1 MAKNFLTPID
11 LNALEIQNFL
21 VHNVSTLPTA
31 EPGRL
36 VIHDNVLKFGYTS
49 GGTKKWATLLDS
61 SNYNMSEYWKE
72 ADAKTYLTSNFLQT
86 SAIGSLV
93 AAYSHTHTV
102 SDITNW
108 AAAWKTQF
116 DGNGGVT
123 KTYLENERD

>member
-86 SAIGSLV
+86 SAIGSSV

-102 SDITNW
+102 NDITNW
-108 AAAWKTQF
+108 AARNTRLRQGYSVILRNAA
-116 DGNGGVT
+116 
-123 KTYLENERD
+123 E